1 MKTKILNVLR
11 KSDGYV
17 SGQALCNMLGV
28 SRTAVWKVINQLK
41 EEGYVIEAVQNKGYH
56 ITQYPDI
63 LTSSEI
69 MSQLTCVDTGSTT
82 GIIREVVYYDETDST
97 NNEAKRA
104 AERDNAA
111 DGTLYI
117 TESQTGGRG
126 RRGRNWVSPAGSGIW
141 MSLLLRPD
149 IAPVNASMLTIVAA
163 MAVQEAI
170 HKVLTEDGHDAE
182 CRIKWPNDIV
192 LNKKKVCGILTEMS
206 AEMDYIHYV
215 VIGMG
220 INVNTT
226 EFDDSIKATASSLY
240 LETGDHLKRSRIV
253 AAFSESFAKY
263 YDTFV
268 KTQNLAGLKE
278 DYNSMLVNKGGDV
291 KAIYADKEIVGK
303 ALGINDEG
311 ELIIKTDEG
320 DMDMFDEN
328 VVLCVS
334 NSYEKKYYFNPDFD
348 KLPDDVKNELKIMC
362 VLFTEE
368 VGGILDMEFD
378 EEGNLLFKSS
388 ADEGDLLYDEIACG
402 MLVKKYQYEKRE
414 LLESLEMFFKVFFLG
429 ME

>member
-149 IAPVNASMLTIVAA
+149 ISPVNASMLTI
-163 MAVQEAI
+163 MI
-170 HKVLTEDGHDAE
+170 
-182 CRIKWPNDIV
+182 
-192 LNKKKVCGILTEMS
+192 
-206 AEMDYIHYV
+206 
-215 VIGMG
+215 
-220 INVNTT
+220 
-226 EFDDSIKATASSLY
+226 
-240 LETGDHLKRSRIV
+240 
-253 AAFSESFAKY
+253 
-263 YDTFV
+263 
-268 KTQNLAGLKE
+268 
-278 DYNSMLVNKGGDV
+278 
-291 KAIYADKEIVGK
+291 
-303 ALGINDEG
+303 
-311 ELIIKTDEG
+311 
-320 DMDMFDEN
+320 
-328 VVLCVS
+328 
-334 NSYEKKYYFNPDFD
+334 
-348 KLPDDVKNELKIMC
+348 
-362 VLFTEE
+362 
-368 VGGILDMEFD
+368 
-378 EEGNLLFKSS
+378 
-388 ADEGDLLYDEIACG
+388 
-402 MLVKKYQYEKRE
+402 
-414 LLESLEMFFKVFFLG
+414 
-429 ME
+429 

>member
-149 IAPVNASMLTIVAA
+149 ISPVNASMLTIVAA

-192 LNKKKVCGILTEMS
+192 LDKKKICGILTEMS
-206 AEMDYIHYV
+206 AEPEHVNYV
-215 VIGMG
+215 VTGIG

-226 EFDDSIKATASSLY
+226 EFADEIKDMASSIFVQ
-240 LETGDHLKRSRIV
+240 TGVRIKRSHVV
-253 AAFSESFAKY
+253 AQFAHDFTEY
-263 YDTFV
+263 FNRFI
-268 KTQNLAGLKE
+268 KTQDLSLLVD
-278 DYNSMLVNKGGDV
+278 DYNKMLINAGKTVRIEEKGDAYTAEAYGIDNEGRLIV
-291 KAIYADKEIVGK
+291 KVD
-303 ALGINDEG
+303 DTG
-311 ELIIKTDEG
+311 E
-320 DMDMFDEN
+320 
-328 VVLCVS
+328 
-334 NSYEKKYYFNPDFD
+334 EKK
-348 KLPDDVKNELKIMC
+348 IIAG
-362 VLFTEE
+362 E
-368 VGGILDMEFD
+368 VSVRG
-378 EEGNLLFKSS
+378 
-388 ADEGDLLYDEIACG
+388 LYG
-402 MLVKKYQYEKRE
+402 YV
-414 LLESLEMFFKVFFLG
+414 
-429 ME
+429 

>member
-56 ITQYPDI
+56 ITKYPDI
-63 LTSSEI
+63 LTSGEI

-192 LNKKKVCGILTEMS
+192 LDKKKICGILTEMS
-206 AEMDYIHYV
+206 AEPEHVNYV
-215 VIGMG
+215 VTGIG

-226 EFDDSIKATASSLY
+226 EFADEIKDMASSIFVQ
-240 LETGDHLKRSRIV
+240 TGVRIKRSHVV
-253 AAFSESFAKY
+253 AQFAHDFTEY
-263 YDTFV
+263 FNRFI
-268 KTQNLAGLKE
+268 KTQDLSLLVD
-278 DYNSMLVNKGGDV
+278 DYNKMLINAGKTVRIEERGDAYTAEAYGIDNEGRLIV
-291 KAIYADKEIVGK
+291 KVD
-303 ALGINDEG
+303 DTG
-311 ELIIKTDEG
+311 E
-320 DMDMFDEN
+320 
-328 VVLCVS
+328 
-334 NSYEKKYYFNPDFD
+334 EKK
-348 KLPDDVKNELKIMC
+348 IIAG
-362 VLFTEE
+362 E
-368 VGGILDMEFD
+368 VSVRG
-378 EEGNLLFKSS
+378 
-388 ADEGDLLYDEIACG
+388 LYG
-402 MLVKKYQYEKRE
+402 YV
-414 LLESLEMFFKVFFLG
+414 
-429 ME
+429 

>member
-1 MKTKILNVLR
+1 M
-11 KSDGYV
+11 
-17 SGQALCNMLGV
+17 
-28 SRTAVWKVINQLK
+28 
-41 EEGYVIEAVQNKGYH
+41 
-56 ITQYPDI
+56 
-63 LTSSEI
+63 
-69 MSQLTCVDTGSTT
+69 
-82 GIIREVVYYDETDST
+82 YYDETDST

-192 LNKKKVCGILTEMS
+192 LNKKKVCGILTE
-206 AEMDYIHYV
+206 
-215 VIGMG
+215 
-220 INVNTT
+220 
-226 EFDDSIKATASSLY
+226 FDDSIKATASSLY

-320 DMDMFDEN
+320 EKIIRTGE
-328 VVLCVS
+328 VS
-334 NSYEKKYYFNPDFD
+334 
-348 KLPDDVKNELKIMC
+348 VR
-362 VLFTEE
+362 
-368 VGGILDMEFD
+368 G
-378 EEGNLLFKSS
+378 
-388 ADEGDLLYDEIACG
+388 LYG
-402 MLVKKYQYEKRE
+402 YV
-414 LLESLEMFFKVFFLG
+414 
-429 ME
+429 

>member
-11 KSDGYV
+11 NSKEYV
-17 SGQALCNMLGV
+17 SGQSLCNMLGV

-41 EEGYVIEAVQNKGYH
+41 EEGYEIEAVQNKGYR
-56 ITQYPDI
+56 ITKYPDI

-69 MSQLTCVDTGSTT
+69 MSQLIDSRTGKAD
-82 GIIREVVYYDETDST
+82 GIISEVVYYDETDST

-104 AERDNAA
+104 AEKDNAA

-117 TESQTGGRG
+117 TECQTGGRG
-126 RRGRNWVSPAGSGIW
+126 RRGRSWASPAGSGIW

-149 IAPVNASMLTIVAA
+149 IAPANASMLTIVAA
-163 MAVQEAI
+163 MAEQEAI
-170 HKVLTEDGHDAE
+170 RTVLTEDGHDTE

-192 LNKKKVCGILTEMS
+192 LNKKKISGILTEMS

-253 AAFSESFAKY
+253 AAFSKSFAKY
-263 YDTFV
+263 YKEFV

-278 DYNSMLVNKGGDV
+278 DYNTMLVNKDSDV

-320 DMDMFDEN
+320 EKIIRTGE
-328 VVLCVS
+328 VS
-334 NSYEKKYYFNPDFD
+334 
-348 KLPDDVKNELKIMC
+348 VR
-362 VLFTEE
+362 
-368 VGGILDMEFD
+368 G
-378 EEGNLLFKSS
+378 
-388 ADEGDLLYDEIACG
+388 LYG
-402 MLVKKYQYEKRE
+402 YV
-414 LLESLEMFFKVFFLG
+414 
-429 ME
+429 

>member
-56 ITQYPDI
+56 ITKYPDI
-63 LTSSEI
+63 LTSGEI

-170 HKVLTEDGHDAE
+170 HKVLTEDGHVAE

-206 AEMDYIHYV
+206 AEMDY
-215 VIGMG
+215 M
-220 INVNTT
+220 
-226 EFDDSIKATASSLY
+226 Y

-320 DMDMFDEN
+320 EKIIRTGE
-328 VVLCVS
+328 VS
-334 NSYEKKYYFNPDFD
+334 
-348 KLPDDVKNELKIMC
+348 VR
-362 VLFTEE
+362 
-368 VGGILDMEFD
+368 G
-378 EEGNLLFKSS
+378 
-388 ADEGDLLYDEIACG
+388 LYG
-402 MLVKKYQYEKRE
+402 YV
-414 LLESLEMFFKVFFLG
+414 
-429 ME
+429 

>member
-56 ITQYPDI
+56 ITKYPDI

-69 MSQLTCVDTGSTT
+69 MSQLTCVDTGNTT

-104 AERDNAA
+104 AERADAA

-192 LNKKKVCGILTEMS
+192 LDKKKICGILTEMS
-206 AEMDYIHYV
+206 AEPEHVNYV
-215 VIGMG
+215 VTGIG

-226 EFDDSIKATASSLY
+226 EFADEIKDMASSIFVQ
-240 LETGDHLKRSRIV
+240 TGVRIKRSHVV
-253 AAFSESFAKY
+253 AQFAHDFTEY
-263 YDTFV
+263 FNRFI
-268 KTQNLAGLKE
+268 KTQDLSLLVD
-278 DYNSMLVNKGGDV
+278 DYNKMLINAGKTVRIEERGEAYTAGAYGIDNEGRLIV
-291 KAIYADKEIVGK
+291 KVD
-303 ALGINDEG
+303 DTG
-311 ELIIKTDEG
+311 E
-320 DMDMFDEN
+320 
-328 VVLCVS
+328 
-334 NSYEKKYYFNPDFD
+334 EKK
-348 KLPDDVKNELKIMC
+348 IIAG
-362 VLFTEE
+362 E
-368 VGGILDMEFD
+368 VSVRG
-378 EEGNLLFKSS
+378 
-388 ADEGDLLYDEIACG
+388 LYG
-402 MLVKKYQYEKRE
+402 YV
-414 LLESLEMFFKVFFLG
+414 
-429 ME
+429 

>member
-11 KSDGYV
+11 NSDGYV

-56 ITQYPDI
+56 ITKYPDI
-63 LTSSEI
+63 LTAGEI
-69 MSQLTCVDTGSTT
+69 MSQLGNVDIGEAA
-82 GIIREVVYYDETDST
+82 GIIRKVVYYDETDST

-104 AERDNAA
+104 AEKDNAEA
-111 DGTLYI
+111 GTLYI

-149 IAPVNASMLTIVAA
+149 IAPASASMLTIVAA

-170 HKVLTEDGHDAE
+170 HTVLIEDGHDAE

-192 LNKKKVCGILTEMS
+192 LNKKKICGILTEMS

-226 EFDDSIKATASSLY
+226 EFDDSIKETASSLY
-240 LETGDHLKRSRIV
+240 LETGSHLKRSRIV

-278 DYNSMLVNKGGDV
+278 DYNAMLVNKDSEV
-291 KAIYADKEIVGK
+291 KAIYADKEIAGK

-320 DMDMFDEN
+320 EKIIRTGE
-328 VVLCVS
+328 VS
-334 NSYEKKYYFNPDFD
+334 
-348 KLPDDVKNELKIMC
+348 VR
-362 VLFTEE
+362 
-368 VGGILDMEFD
+368 G
-378 EEGNLLFKSS
+378 
-388 ADEGDLLYDEIACG
+388 LYG
-402 MLVKKYQYEKRE
+402 YV
-414 LLESLEMFFKVFFLG
+414 
-429 ME
+429 

>member
-1 MKTKILNVLR
+1 MIYGASGSGKSRGFIKPFILKTAKLMQSMIIVDP
-11 KSDGYV
+11 KAEMAEQMAEY
-17 SGQALCNMLGV
+17 
-28 SRTAVWKVINQLK
+28 LK

-192 LNKKKVCGILTEMS
+192 LNKKKVYLHLFHLFRS
-206 AEMDYIHYV
+206 LK
-215 VIGMG
+215 
-220 INVNTT
+220 TT
-226 EFDDSIKATASSLY
+226 EY
-240 LETGDHLKRSRIV
+240 
-253 AAFSESFAKY
+253 
-263 YDTFV
+263 
-268 KTQNLAGLKE
+268 
-278 DYNSMLVNKGGDV
+278 
-291 KAIYADKEIVGK
+291 
-303 ALGINDEG
+303 
-311 ELIIKTDEG
+311 
-320 DMDMFDEN
+320 
-328 VVLCVS
+328 
-334 NSYEKKYYFNPDFD
+334 
-348 KLPDDVKNELKIMC
+348 
-362 VLFTEE
+362 
-368 VGGILDMEFD
+368 
-378 EEGNLLFKSS
+378 
-388 ADEGDLLYDEIACG
+388 
-402 MLVKKYQYEKRE
+402 
-414 LLESLEMFFKVFFLG
+414 
-429 ME
+429 

>member
-97 NNEAKRA
+97 NNEAK
-104 AERDNAA
+104 
-111 DGTLYI
+111 
-117 TESQTGGRG
+117 SQTGGRG

-278 DYNSMLVNKGGDV
+278 DYNSMLVNKGGEV

-320 DMDMFDEN
+320 EKIIRTGE
-328 VVLCVS
+328 VS
-334 NSYEKKYYFNPDFD
+334 
-348 KLPDDVKNELKIMC
+348 VR
-362 VLFTEE
+362 
-368 VGGILDMEFD
+368 G
-378 EEGNLLFKSS
+378 
-388 ADEGDLLYDEIACG
+388 LYG
-402 MLVKKYQYEKRE
+402 YV
-414 LLESLEMFFKVFFLG
+414 
-429 ME
+429 

>member
-1 MKTKILNVLR
+1 MKTKILNALR

-192 LNKKKVCGILTEMS
+192 LDKKKICGILTEMS
-206 AEMDYIHYV
+206 AEPEHVNYV
-215 VIGMG
+215 VTGIG

-226 EFDDSIKATASSLY
+226 EFVDEIKDMASSIFVQ
-240 LETGDHLKRSRIV
+240 TGVRIKRSHVV
-253 AAFSESFAKY
+253 AQFAHDFTEY
-263 YDTFV
+263 FNRFI
-268 KTQNLAGLKE
+268 KTQDLSLLVD
-278 DYNSMLVNKGGDV
+278 DYNKMLINAGKTVRIEERGDAYTAEAYGIDNEGRLIV
-291 KAIYADKEIVGK
+291 KVD
-303 ALGINDEG
+303 DTG
-311 ELIIKTDEG
+311 E
-320 DMDMFDEN
+320 
-328 VVLCVS
+328 
-334 NSYEKKYYFNPDFD
+334 EKK
-348 KLPDDVKNELKIMC
+348 IIAG
-362 VLFTEE
+362 E
-368 VGGILDMEFD
+368 VSVRG
-378 EEGNLLFKSS
+378 
-388 ADEGDLLYDEIACG
+388 LYG
-402 MLVKKYQYEKRE
+402 YV
-414 LLESLEMFFKVFFLG
+414 
-429 ME
+429 

>member
-104 AERDNAA
+104 AERDSAA

-253 AAFSESFAKY
+253 AAFQRALQS
-263 YDTFV
+263 TMIH
-268 KTQNLAGLKE
+268 LLRHRIWLGLKKTIIQCLSIRAATSRQ
-278 DYNSMLVNKGGDV
+278 YMLTRK
-291 KAIYADKEIVGK
+291 
-303 ALGINDEG
+303 
-311 ELIIKTDEG
+311 
-320 DMDMFDEN
+320 
-328 VVLCVS
+328 
-334 NSYEKKYYFNPDFD
+334 
-348 KLPDDVKNELKIMC
+348 
-362 VLFTEE
+362 
-368 VGGILDMEFD
+368 
-378 EEGNLLFKSS
+378 
-388 ADEGDLLYDEIACG
+388 
-402 MLVKKYQYEKRE
+402 
-414 LLESLEMFFKVFFLG
+414 LLEKQLESMMRASLSLRQTRARRLSEPERFL
-429 ME
+429 

>member
-56 ITQYPDI
+56 ITEYPDI
-63 LTSSEI
+63 LTASEI
-69 MSQLTCVDTGSTT
+69 MSQLIDDTGNTT

-104 AERDNAA
+104 AEKDNAA

-126 RRGRNWVSPAGSGIW
+126 RRGRNWASPAGSGIW

-149 IAPVNASMLTIVAA
+149 IAPINASMLTIVAA

-170 HKVLTEDGHDAE
+170 HTVLTEDGHDAE

-192 LNKKKVCGILTEMS
+192 LNKKKICGILTEMS

-220 INVNTT
+220 INVNTK
-226 EFDDSIKATASSLY
+226 EFDDSIKATASSLF

-253 AAFSESFAKY
+253 AAFSQSFAKY

-278 DYNSMLVNKGGDV
+278 DYNAMLVNKDSDV

-320 DMDMFDEN
+320 EKIIRTGE
-328 VVLCVS
+328 VS
-334 NSYEKKYYFNPDFD
+334 
-348 KLPDDVKNELKIMC
+348 VR
-362 VLFTEE
+362 
-368 VGGILDMEFD
+368 G
-378 EEGNLLFKSS
+378 
-388 ADEGDLLYDEIACG
+388 LYG
-402 MLVKKYQYEKRE
+402 YV
-414 LLESLEMFFKVFFLG
+414 
-429 ME
+429 

>member
-149 IAPVNASMLTIVAA
+149 ISPVNASMLTIVAA

-253 AAFSESFAKY
+253 ATFSESFAKY

-278 DYNSMLVNKGGDV
+278 GYNSMLVNKGGDV

-311 ELIIKTDEG
+311 ELIIKTDECEKIIRTG
-320 DMDMFDEN
+320 E
-328 VVLCVS
+328 VS
-334 NSYEKKYYFNPDFD
+334 
-348 KLPDDVKNELKIMC
+348 VR
-362 VLFTEE
+362 
-368 VGGILDMEFD
+368 G
-378 EEGNLLFKSS
+378 
-388 ADEGDLLYDEIACG
+388 LYG
-402 MLVKKYQYEKRE
+402 YV
-414 LLESLEMFFKVFFLG
+414 
-429 ME
+429 

>member
-1 MKTKILNVLR
+1 MKTKILNALR

-253 AAFSESFAKY
+253 AAFSESFGEV
-263 YDTFV
+263 T
-268 KTQNLAGLKE
+268 
-278 DYNSMLVNKGGDV
+278 
-291 KAIYADKEIVGK
+291 
-303 ALGINDEG
+303 ND
-311 ELIIKTDEG
+311 
-320 DMDMFDEN
+320 
-328 VVLCVS
+328 
-334 NSYEKKYYFNPDFD
+334 
-348 KLPDDVKNELKIMC
+348 
-362 VLFTEE
+362 
-368 VGGILDMEFD
+368 
-378 EEGNLLFKSS
+378 
-388 ADEGDLLYDEIACG
+388 DL
-402 MLVKKYQYEKRE
+402 
-414 LLESLEMFFKVFFLG
+414 
-429 ME
+429 

>member
-63 LTSSEI
+63 ITSSEI

-170 HKVLTEDGHDAE
+170 HTVLKEDGHDAE

-320 DMDMFDEN
+320 EKIIRTGE
-328 VVLCVS
+328 VS
-334 NSYEKKYYFNPDFD
+334 
-348 KLPDDVKNELKIMC
+348 VR
-362 VLFTEE
+362 
-368 VGGILDMEFD
+368 G
-378 EEGNLLFKSS
+378 
-388 ADEGDLLYDEIACG
+388 LYG
-402 MLVKKYQYEKRE
+402 YV
-414 LLESLEMFFKVFFLG
+414 
-429 ME
+429 